1 MKNIAIVCDVMK
13 HDLENI
19 VRDKKIENLDFIFM
33 EQHLH
38 NTPDIMRQKLQ
49 EQISNIN
56 SDYEKIIL
64 GYGLCSNGVT
74 ELISDNHEIIIPKV
88 DDCISLFLGSK
99 ERYLELFTKDPA
111 TYYYCKGWIEYGGD
125 PYRGY
130 LLWTG
135 KEGLIPKEWI
145 RKKEIYGSKRYDENT
160 ARFIITEEL
169 KNYKKIV
176 LINNDDIEDI
186 HREYLDNMISFLNE
200 VLEREMILEEIKGSL
215 KFLEKLALVDI
226 DEKNFLCF
234 KPGQK
239 ILQEYFLSDTNKV

>member
-13 HDLENI
+13 QDLENI
-19 VRDKKIENLDFIFM
+19 VRNKKIENLDFIFM

-49 EQISNIN
+49 EQVSNVN
-56 SDYEKIIL
+56 SDYDKIIL
-64 GYGLCSNGVT
+64 GYGLCSNGVVD
-74 ELISDNHEIIIPKV
+74 LISDNHEIIIPRV

-99 ERYLELFTKDPA
+99 ERYLELFTKDPT
-111 TYYYCKGWIEYGGD
+111 TYYFCKGWIEYGGD

-135 KEGLIPKEWI
+135 KEDLIPKEWI
-145 RKKEIYGSKRYDENT
+145 RKKEIYGSKRYDEGT

-169 KNYKKIV
+169 KNYKRIV
-176 LINNDDIEDI
+176 LINNDDIENI
-186 HREYLDNMISFLNE
+186 HREYLEKMISFLNE
-200 VLEREMILEEIKGSL
+200 VLERKMILEEVKGSL
-215 KFLEKLALVDI
+215 KFLEKMALGDI
-226 DEKNFLCF
+226 DEKNFLRF

-239 ILQEYFLSDTNKV
+239 ILQEYFFK